1 MFSGA
6 MDDVLVIESP
16 TGEFHSSSFHVRF
29 GSLKVIRAEN
39 KIIDIYINNEKKN
52 VQMHLSPGGDAF
64 FAYDEL
70 DPYMIKQ
77 SNLIAENDL
86 KTNLITLNEVI
97 TEGKRITED
106 DKIFKQKYKSFFP
119 SSNQIKKLELKEG
132 PNEVLY
138 VVTSKT
144 GGIQTLKSHIYL
156 WKSNQKVIIS
166 DIDGTITKSDVL
178 GYIFPFFGKDWS
190 HEGVTDLFTN
200 LYKNGYKIIYLT
212 ARAIGQSN
220 MTKNYLNNLIQ
231 EKKTLPPGPML
242 MSPDGLFS
250 ALKRE
255 VIQRKPHLLKIP
267 LLTEIK
273 NLFPDNVKPFFAG
286 FGNRDTDAIAYRY
299 LDIPLNN
306 IFIVGPNSEVI
317 QLGKEETTSYKDIN
331 NELEKYFPKEN

>member
-6 MDDVLVIESP
+6 MDVLVIQSP
-16 TGEFHSSSFHVRF
+16 SGEFHSSSFHVRF

-39 KIIDIYINNEKKN
+39 KVVDIFINGESKDVK
-52 VQMHLSPGGDAF
+52 MYLSPGGDAF

-70 DPYMIKQ
+70 DQYMIKQ
-77 SNLIAENDL
+77 SELIAENDI

-132 PNEVLY
+132 PNEILY
-138 VVTSKT
+138 VIESTT

-156 WKSNQKVIIS
+156 WKSTEKLIIS

-178 GYIFPFFGKDWS
+178 GYIFPVFGKDWS
-190 HEGVTDLFTN
+190 HEGVTDLFTK

-212 ARAIGQSN
+212 ARAIGQSS

-231 EKKTLPPGPML
+231 EKKALPPGPML

-255 VIQRKPHLLKIP
+255 IIQRKPHLLKIP

-273 NLFPDNVKPFFAG
+273 NLFPENTKPFFAG

-306 IFIVGPNSEVI
+306 IFIVDPKSEVI
-317 QLGKEETTSYKDIN
+317 QLGIEGTTTYQDIN
-331 NELEKYFPKEN
+331 NEFEKYFPKNN

>member
-1 MFSGA
+1 MLLFIISTSFFFSLKSA
-6 MDDVLVIESP
+6 LFSILKYTPP
-16 TGEFHSSSFHVRF
+16 TG
-29 GSLKVIRAEN
+29 IT
-39 KIIDIYINNEKKN
+39 D
-52 VQMHLSPGGDAF
+52 D

-70 DPYMIKQ
+70 DRYMIKQ
-77 SNLIAENDL
+77 SELIAENDI

-106 DKIFKQKYKSFFP
+106 DKLFKQKYKSFFP

-132 PNEVLY
+132 PNEILY
-138 VVTSKT
+138 VVESTT
-144 GGIQTLKSHIYL
+144 GGIQTLKSRIYL
-156 WKSNQKVIIS
+156 WKSTEKLIIS

-178 GYIFPFFGKDWS
+178 GYIFPVFGIDWS

-212 ARAIGQSN
+212 ARAIGQST

-231 EKKTLPPGPML
+231 EKQKLPPGPML

-255 VIQRKPHLLKIP
+255 IIQRKPHLLKIP

-273 NLFPDNVKPFFAG
+273 NLFPENTKPFFAG

-306 IFIVGPNSEVI
+306 IFIVDPKSEVI
-317 QLGKEETTSYKDIN
+317 QLGIEGTTTYQNIN
-331 NELEKYFPKEN
+331 NELEKYFPKDN

>member
-6 MDDVLVIESP
+6 MDVLVIESP
-16 TGEFHSSSFHVRF
+16 SGEYRSSSFHVRF

-39 KIIDIYINNEKKN
+39 KIIDIYINNQKKD
-52 VQMHLSPGGDAF
+52 VHMYLSPGGDAF

-77 SNLIAENDL
+77 SSLIAENDI
-86 KTNLITLNEVI
+86 KTNLITLNELI
-97 TEGKRITED
+97 TEGKRVSED

-132 PNEVLY
+132 PNEILY
-138 VVTSKT
+138 VVNSRT

-156 WKSNQKVIIS
+156 WKSTQKLIIS

-178 GYIFPFFGKDWS
+178 GYIFPLFGKDWS

-200 LYKNGYKIIYLT
+200 LYKKGYKIVYLT
-212 ARAIGQSN
+212 ARAIGQSS

-231 EKKTLPPGPML
+231 EQNKLPPGPML

-255 VIQRKPHLLKIP
+255 IIQRKPHLLKIP

-273 NLFPDNVKPFFAG
+273 NLFPDNTQPFYAG

-306 IFIVGPNSEVI
+306 IFIVDTNSGVL
-317 QLGKEETTSYKDIN
+317 QLGKEETTTYNEIN
-331 NELEKYFPKEN
+331 NQLEHYFTKQN

>member
-6 MDDVLVIESP
+6 MDVLVIESP
-16 TGEFHSSSFHVRF
+16 SGEFHSSSFHVRF
-29 GSLKVIRAEN
+29 GSLKVISAEN
-39 KIIDIYINNEKKN
+39 KVIDIYINNQKKD
-52 VQMHLSPGGDAF
+52 VQMYLSSGGDAF
-64 FAYDEL
+64 FAFDEL
-70 DPYMIKQ
+70 DPYMVKQ
-77 SNLIAENDL
+77 SSLIAENDL
-86 KTNLITLNEVI
+86 KTNLISLNEII
-97 TEGKRITED
+97 TEGKRVSED
-106 DKIFKQKYKSFFP
+106 DKIFKKKYKSFFP

-132 PNEVLY
+132 PNEILY
-138 VVTSKT
+138 VVNSMT

-156 WKSNQKVIIS
+156 WKSNEKLIIS
-166 DIDGTITKSDVL
+166 DIDGTITKSDIL
-178 GYIFPFFGKDWS
+178 GYIYPLFGKDWS
-190 HEGVTDLFTN
+190 HDGVTDLFTN

-212 ARAIGQSN
+212 ARAIGQST

-231 EKKTLPPGPML
+231 EQNKLPPGPML

-273 NLFPDNVKPFFAG
+273 NLFPKNINPFYAG

-306 IFIVGPNSEVI
+306 IFIVDPNSDVI
-317 QLGKEETTSYKDIN
+317 QLGKEETTTYNDIN
-331 NELEKYFPKEN
+331 NNLESYFPKEN

>member
-6 MDDVLVIESP
+6 MDVLVIESP

-39 KIIDIYINNEKKN
+39 KIIDIYINNEKKD
-52 VQMHLSPGGDAF
+52 VQMYLSPGGDAF

-306 IFIVGPNSEVI
+306 IFIVDPNSEVI

>member
-6 MDDVLVIESP
+6 MDVLVIQSP
-16 TGEFHSSSFHVRF
+16 SGEFRSSSFHVRF

-39 KIIDIYINNEKKN
+39 KVIDIYINNEKKD
-52 VQMHLSPGGDAF
+52 VHMFLSPGGDAF

-77 SNLIAENDL
+77 SELIAENDI

-97 TEGKRITED
+97 TEGKRITQD

-132 PNEVLY
+132 PNEIIYMVK
-138 VVTSKT
+138 SFT

-156 WKSNQKVIIS
+156 WKSNQKLIIS
-166 DIDGTITKSDVL
+166 DIDGTITKSDIL
-178 GYIFPFFGKDWS
+178 GYIFPLLGKDWS

-200 LYKNGYKIIYLT
+200 LYNNGYKIIYLT
-212 ARAIGQSN
+212 ARAIGQSS
-220 MTKNYLNNLIQ
+220 MTRNYLNNLIQ

-255 VIQRKPHLLKIP
+255 IIQRKPHLLKIP

-273 NLFPDNVKPFFAG
+273 NLFPENVEPFYAG
-286 FGNRDTDAIAYRY
+286 FGNRNTDAYAYRY
-299 LDIPLNN
+299 LNIPLNN
-306 IFIVGPNSEVI
+306 IFLVDPNSEVI
-317 QLGKEETTSYKDIN
+317 QLGKEEITTYKEIN
-331 NELEKYFPKEN
+331 NKLENYFPKEN

>member
-6 MDDVLVIESP
+6 MDVLVIESP

-39 KIIDIYINNEKKN
+39 KIVDIYINNEKKD

-70 DPYMIKQ
+70 DPYMKKQ
-77 SNLIAENDL
+77 SSLIAENDL

-97 TEGKRITED
+97 TEGKRITEG

-132 PNEVLY
+132 PNEIVY
-138 VVTSKT
+138 VVESTT

-156 WKSNQKVIIS
+156 WKSTQKLIIS

-178 GYIFPFFGKDWS
+178 GYIFPLFGKDWS

-212 ARAIGQSN
+212 ARAIGQST
-220 MTKNYLNNLIQ
+220 MTKNYLIQ

-255 VIQRKPHLLKIP
+255 IIQRKPHLLKIP

-273 NLFPDNVKPFFAG
+273 NLFPENTKPFYAG

-306 IFIVGPNSEVI
+306 IFIVDPNSEVI
-317 QLGKEETTSYKDIN
+317 QLGKEEITTYKDIN

>member
-6 MDDVLVIESP
+6 MDVLVIESP

-39 KIIDIYINNEKKN
+39 KIIDIYINNEKKD
-52 VQMHLSPGGDAF
+52 VQMNLSPGGDAF
-64 FAYDEL
+64 FVYDEL

-106 DKIFKQKYKSFFP
+106 DKIFRQKYKSFFP

-132 PNEVLY
+132 PNEILY
-138 VVTSKT
+138 VVSSTT

-156 WKSNQKVIIS
+156 WKSNQKIILS
-166 DIDGTITKSDVL
+166 DIDGTITKSDIL

-273 NLFPDNVKPFFAG
+273 NLFPDNVNPFFAG

-306 IFIVGPNSEVI
+306 IFIVDPNSEVI

-331 NELEKYFPKEN
+331 NELEKYFSKEN

>member
-6 MDDVLVIESP
+6 MDVLVIESP
-16 TGEFHSSSFHVRF
+16 TGEFYSSSFHVRF

-132 PNEVLY
+132 PNEILY
-138 VVTSKT
+138 VVSSAT

-156 WKSNQKVIIS
+156 WKSNQKIIIS

-231 EKKTLPPGPML
+231 EKKALPPGPML

-306 IFIVGPNSEVI
+306 IFIVDPNSEVI
-317 QLGKEETTSYKDIN
+317 QLGKEETTTYKDIN
-331 NELEKYFPKEN
+331 KELEKYFPKEN

>member
-6 MDDVLVIESP
+6 MDVLVIQSP
-16 TGEFHSSSFHVRF
+16 SGEFHSSSFHVRF

-39 KIIDIYINNEKKN
+39 KVVDIYINGEKKD
-52 VQMHLSPGGDAF
+52 VKMYLSPGGDAF

-70 DPYMIKQ
+70 DRYMIKQ
-77 SNLIAENDL
+77 SELIAENDI

-106 DKIFKQKYKSFFP
+106 DKLFKQKYKSFFP

-132 PNEVLY
+132 PNEILY
-138 VVTSKT
+138 VVESTT
-144 GGIQTLKSHIYL
+144 GGIQTLKSRIYL
-156 WKSNQKVIIS
+156 WKSTEKLIIS

-178 GYIFPFFGKDWS
+178 GYIFPVFGKDWS
-190 HEGVTDLFTN
+190 HEGVTDLFTH

-212 ARAIGQSN
+212 ARAIGQST

-231 EKKTLPPGPML
+231 EKQKLPPGPML

-255 VIQRKPHLLKIP
+255 IIQRKPHLLKIP

-273 NLFPDNVKPFFAG
+273 NLFPENTKPFFAG

-306 IFIVGPNSEVI
+306 IFIVNPKSEVI
-317 QLGKEETTSYKDIN
+317 QLGIEGTTTYQNIN
-331 NELEKYFPKEN
+331 NELEKYFPKDN

>member
-6 MDDVLVIESP
+6 MDVLVIESP
-16 TGEFHSSSFHVRF
+16 SGEFSSSSFHVRF
-29 GSLKVIRAEN
+29 GSLKVISAEN
-39 KIIDIYINNEKKN
+39 KVIDIYINNQKKD
-52 VQMHLSPGGDAF
+52 VQMYLSSGGDAF
-64 FAYDEL
+64 FAFDEL
-70 DPYMIKQ
+70 DPYMVKQ
-77 SNLIAENDL
+77 SSLIAENDL
-86 KTNLITLNEVI
+86 KTNLISLNEII
-97 TEGKRITED
+97 TEGKRVSED
-106 DKIFKQKYKSFFP
+106 DKIFKKKYKSFFP

-132 PNEVLY
+132 PNEILY
-138 VVTSKT
+138 VVNSMS

-156 WKSNQKVIIS
+156 WKSNEKLIIS
-166 DIDGTITKSDVL
+166 DIDGTITKSDIL
-178 GYIFPFFGKDWS
+178 GYIYPLFGKDWS
-190 HEGVTDLFTN
+190 HDGVTDLFTN

-212 ARAIGQSN
+212 ARAIGQST

-231 EKKTLPPGPML
+231 EQNKLPPGPML

-273 NLFPDNVKPFFAG
+273 NLFPKNINPFYAG

-306 IFIVGPNSEVI
+306 IFIVDPNSDVI
-317 QLGKEETTSYKDIN
+317 QLGKEETTTYNDIN
-331 NELEKYFPKEN
+331 NNLESYFPKEN

>member
-6 MDDVLVIESP
+6 MDVLVIQSP
-16 TGEFHSSSFHVRF
+16 SGEFHSSSFHVRF

-39 KIIDIYINNEKKN
+39 KVVDIYINGEKKD
-52 VQMHLSPGGDAF
+52 VKMYLSPGGDAF

-70 DPYMIKQ
+70 DRYMIKQ
-77 SNLIAENDL
+77 SELIAENDI

-132 PNEVLY
+132 PNEILY
-138 VVTSKT
+138 VIESTT

-156 WKSNQKVIIS
+156 WKSTEKLIIS

-178 GYIFPFFGKDWS
+178 GYIFPVFGKDWS

-212 ARAIGQSN
+212 ARAIGQST

-231 EKKTLPPGPML
+231 EKQKLPPGPML

-255 VIQRKPHLLKIP
+255 IIQRKPHLLKIP

-273 NLFPDNVKPFFAG
+273 NLFPENTKPFFAG

-306 IFIVGPNSEVI
+306 IFIVDPKSEVI
-317 QLGKEETTSYKDIN
+317 QLGIEGTTTYQNIN
-331 NELEKYFPKEN
+331 NELEKYFPKDN

>member
-6 MDDVLVIESP
+6 MDVLVIESP
-16 TGEFHSSSFHVRF
+16 SGEFHSSSFHVRF

-39 KIIDIYINNEKKN
+39 KLVDIYRNNEKKN
-52 VQMHLSPGGDAF
+52 IQMYLSPGGDAF

-77 SNLIAENDL
+77 SELIAENDI

-132 PNEVLY
+132 PNEIIYAVE
-138 VVTSKT
+138 SKS

-156 WKSNQKVIIS
+156 WKSNQKLIIS

-190 HEGVTDLFTN
+190 HEGVTELFTN

-212 ARAIGQSN
+212 ARAIGQST

-231 EKKTLPPGPML
+231 EKKELPPGPML

-255 VIQRKPHLLKIP
+255 AIQRKPHLLKIP

-273 NLFPDNVKPFFAG
+273 NLFPQNVQPFFGG

-306 IFIVGPNSEVI
+306 IFIVDPNSDVI
-317 QLGKEETTSYKDIN
+317 QLGKEETTTYKEIN
-331 NELEKYFPKEN
+331 TELEKYFPKEI

>member
-6 MDDVLVIESP
+6 MDVLVIQSP
-16 TGEFHSSSFHVRF
+16 SGEFHSSSFHVRF

-39 KIIDIYINNEKKN
+39 KVVDIFINGESKDVK
-52 VQMHLSPGGDAF
+52 MYLSPGGDAF

-70 DPYMIKQ
+70 DQYMIKQ
-77 SNLIAENDL
+77 SELIAENDI
-86 KTNLITLNEVI
+86 KTNIITLNEVI
-97 TEGKRITED
+97 TEGKRIKED

-132 PNEVLY
+132 PNEILY
-138 VVTSKT
+138 VIESTT

-156 WKSNQKVIIS
+156 WKSTEKLIIS

-178 GYIFPFFGKDWS
+178 GYIFPVFGKDWS
-190 HEGVTDLFTN
+190 HEGVTDLFTK

-212 ARAIGQSN
+212 ARAIGQSS

-231 EKKTLPPGPML
+231 EKKALPPGPML

-255 VIQRKPHLLKIP
+255 IIQRKPHLLKIP

-273 NLFPDNVKPFFAG
+273 NLFPENTKPFFAG

-306 IFIVGPNSEVI
+306 IFIVDPKSEVI
-317 QLGKEETTSYKDIN
+317 QLGIEGTTTYQNIN
-331 NELEKYFPKEN
+331 NELEKYFPKDN

>member
-6 MDDVLVIESP
+6 MDVLVIQSP
-16 TGEFHSSSFHVRF
+16 LGEFHSSSFHVRF

-39 KIIDIYINNEKKN
+39 KVVDIFINGESKDVK
-52 VQMHLSPGGDAF
+52 MYLSPGGDAF

-70 DPYMIKQ
+70 DQYMIKQ
-77 SNLIAENDL
+77 SELIAENDI

-132 PNEVLY
+132 PNEILY
-138 VVTSKT
+138 VIESTT

-156 WKSNQKVIIS
+156 WKSTEKLIIS

-178 GYIFPFFGKDWS
+178 GYIFPVFGKDWS
-190 HEGVTDLFTN
+190 HEGVTDLFTK

-212 ARAIGQSN
+212 ARAIGQSS

-231 EKKTLPPGPML
+231 EKKALPPGPML

-255 VIQRKPHLLKIP
+255 IIQRKPHLLKIP

-273 NLFPDNVKPFFAG
+273 NLFPENTKPFFAG

-306 IFIVGPNSEVI
+306 IFIVDPKSEVI
-317 QLGKEETTSYKDIN
+317 QLGIEGTTTYQDIN
-331 NELEKYFPKEN
+331 NEFEKYFPKNN

>member
-6 MDDVLVIESP
+6 MDVLVIESP
-16 TGEFHSSSFHVRF
+16 SGEFHSSSFHVRF
-29 GSLKVIRAEN
+29 GSLKVISAEN
-39 KIIDIYINNEKKN
+39 KVIDIYINNQKKD
-52 VQMHLSPGGDAF
+52 VQMYLSSGGDAF
-64 FAYDEL
+64 FAFDEL
-70 DPYMIKQ
+70 DPYMVKQ
-77 SNLIAENDL
+77 SSLIAENDL
-86 KTNLITLNEVI
+86 KTNLISLNEII
-97 TEGKRITED
+97 TEGKRVSED
-106 DKIFKQKYKSFFP
+106 DKIFKKKYKSFFP

-132 PNEVLY
+132 PNEILY
-138 VVTSKT
+138 VVNSMT

-156 WKSNQKVIIS
+156 WKSNEKLIIS
-166 DIDGTITKSDVL
+166 DIDGTITKSDIL
-178 GYIFPFFGKDWS
+178 GYIYPLFGKDWS
-190 HEGVTDLFTN
+190 HDGVTDLFTN

-212 ARAIGQSN
+212 ARAIGQST

-231 EKKTLPPGPML
+231 EQNKLPPGPML

-273 NLFPDNVKPFFAG
+273 NLFPKNINPFYAG

-306 IFIVGPNSEVI
+306 IFIVDPNSDVI
-317 QLGKEETTSYKDIN
+317 QLGKEETTTYNDIN
-331 NELEKYFPKEN
+331 NNLECYFPKEN

>member
-6 MDDVLVIESP
+6 MDVLVIESP
-16 TGEFHSSSFHVRF
+16 SGEFHSSSFHVRF

-39 KIIDIYINNEKKN
+39 KTVDIFINNEKKDVN
-52 VQMHLSPGGDAF
+52 MFLSSGGDAF

-70 DPYMIKQ
+70 DPYMVKQ
-77 SNLIAENDL
+77 SELIAENDI

-97 TEGKRITED
+97 TEGKRVTED

-119 SSNQIKKLELKEG
+119 SSNQIKKLELREG
-132 PNEVLY
+132 PNEIIY
-138 VVTSKT
+138 VVNSAT
-144 GGIQTLKSHIYL
+144 GGVQTLKSYIYL
-156 WKSNQKVIIS
+156 WKSNEKLIIS

-178 GYIFPFFGKDWS
+178 GYILPTFGIDWS

-212 ARAIGQSN
+212 ARAIGQST
-220 MTKNYLNNLIQ
+220 MTKNYLENLIQ

-273 NLFPDNVKPFFAG
+273 NLFPKGIQPFYAG
-286 FGNRDTDAIAYRY
+286 FGNRNTDAIAYRY
-299 LDIPLNN
+299 LDIPLKN
-306 IFIVGPNSEVI
+306 IFIVDPNSDVV
-317 QLGKEETTSYKDIN
+317 QLGEEETTSYKEIN
-331 NELEKYFPKEN
+331 NNLQKYFPKEN

>member
-6 MDDVLVIESP
+6 MDVLVIESP
-16 TGEFHSSSFHVRF
+16 SGEFSSSSFHVRF
-29 GSLKVIRAEN
+29 GSLKVISAEN
-39 KIIDIYINNEKKN
+39 KVIDIYINNQKKD
-52 VQMHLSPGGDAF
+52 VQMYLSSGGDAF
-64 FAYDEL
+64 FAFDEL
-70 DPYMIKQ
+70 DPYMVKQ
-77 SNLIAENDL
+77 SSLIAENDL
-86 KTNLITLNEVI
+86 KTNLISLNEII
-97 TEGKRITED
+97 TEGKRVSED
-106 DKIFKQKYKSFFP
+106 DKIFKKKYKSFFP

-132 PNEVLY
+132 PNEILY
-138 VVTSKT
+138 VVNSMT

-156 WKSNQKVIIS
+156 WKSNEKLIIS
-166 DIDGTITKSDVL
+166 DIDGTITKSDIL
-178 GYIFPFFGKDWS
+178 GYIYPLFGKDWS
-190 HEGVTDLFTN
+190 HDGVTDLFTN

-212 ARAIGQSN
+212 ARAIGQST

-231 EKKTLPPGPML
+231 EQNKLPPGPML

-273 NLFPDNVKPFFAG
+273 NLFPKNINPFYAG

-306 IFIVGPNSEVI
+306 IFIVDPNSDVI
-317 QLGKEETTSYKDIN
+317 QLGKEETTTYNDIN
-331 NELEKYFPKEN
+331 NNLESYFPKEN

>member
-6 MDDVLVIESP
+6 MDVLVIESP

-29 GSLKVIRAEN
+29 GSLKVISAEN
-39 KIIDIYINNEKKN
+39 KIIDIYINNEKKD

-106 DKIFKQKYKSFFP
+106 DKILFKQKYKSFFP

-132 PNEVLY
+132 PNEISS
-138 VVTSKT
+138 TT

-156 WKSNQKVIIS
+156 WKSNQKIIIGY
-166 DIDGTITKSDVL
+166 IDGTITKSDIL

-220 MTKNYLNNLIQ
+220 MTRNYLNNLIQ
-231 EKKTLPPGPML
+231 EKKTLPPGTML

-273 NLFPDNVKPFFAG
+273 NLFPDNINPFFAG

-306 IFIVGPNSEVI
+306 IFIVDPNSEVI
-317 QLGKEETTSYKDIN
+317 QLGKEETTTYKDIN
-331 NELEKYFPKEN
+331 NELEKYFPKES

>member
-6 MDDVLVIESP
+6 MDVLVIESP
-16 TGEFHSSSFHVRF
+16 SWEFRSSSFHVRF
-29 GSLKVIRAEN
+29 GSLKVILAEN
-39 KIIDIYINNEKKN
+39 KVIDIYINNQKKD
-52 VQMHLSPGGDAF
+52 VQMYLSPGGDAF
-64 FAYDEL
+64 FAFDEL

-77 SNLIAENDL
+77 SSLIAENDL
-86 KTNLITLNEVI
+86 KTNLISLNEII
-97 TEGKRITED
+97 TEGKRVSED
-106 DKIFKQKYKSFFP
+106 DKIFKKKYKSFFP

-132 PNEVLY
+132 PNEILY
-138 VVTSKT
+138 VVNSMT

-156 WKSNQKVIIS
+156 WKSNEKLIIS
-166 DIDGTITKSDVL
+166 DIDGTITKSDIL
-178 GYIFPFFGKDWS
+178 GYIYPLFGKDWS
-190 HEGVTDLFTN
+190 HDGVTDLFTN

-212 ARAIGQSN
+212 ARAIGQST

-231 EKKTLPPGPML
+231 EQNKLPPGPML

-273 NLFPDNVKPFFAG
+273 NLFPENIKPFYAG

-306 IFIVGPNSEVI
+306 IFIVDPNSDVI
-317 QLGKEETTSYKDIN
+317 QLGKEETTTYNDIN
-331 NELEKYFPKEN
+331 NNLERYFPKEN

>member
-6 MDDVLVIESP
+6 MDVLVIQSP
-16 TGEFHSSSFHVRF
+16 TGEYRSSSFHVRF
-29 GSLKVIRAEN
+29 GSLKLIRSEN
-39 KIIDIYINNEKKN
+39 KTIDIYINNEKKDIK
-52 VQMHLSPGGDAF
+52 MYLSSGGDAF

-77 SNLIAENDL
+77 SALIAENDL
-86 KTNLITLNEVI
+86 KTNLMTLSEII
-97 TEGKRITED
+97 TEGKRVTQD
-106 DKIFKQKYKSFFP
+106 DKIFKSKYKSFFP

-132 PNEVLY
+132 PNEVVY
-138 VVTSKT
+138 VVKSLT
-144 GGIQTLKSHIYL
+144 GGIQTLKSFIYL
-156 WKSNQKVIIS
+156 WKSNEKLIIS

-178 GYIFPFFGKDWS
+178 GYVLPAFGKDWS

-212 ARAIGQSN
+212 ARSIGQST
-220 MTKNYLNNLIQ
+220 MTKNYLDNLIQ
-231 EKKTLPPGPML
+231 EKKKLPPGPML

-273 NLFPDNVKPFFAG
+273 NLFPDGIQPFFAG

-299 LDIPLNN
+299 LDIPLHN
-306 IFIVGPNSEVI
+306 IFIVDPNSDVI
-317 QLGKEETTSYKDIN
+317 QLGEENMTSYKDIN
-331 NELEKYFPKEN
+331 NNLEKYFPKEN

>member
-6 MDDVLVIESP
+6 MDVLVIESP
-16 TGEFHSSSFHVRF
+16 SGEFHSSSFHVRF
-29 GSLKVIRAEN
+29 GSLKLIKAEN
-39 KIIDIYINNEKKN
+39 KIIDIYINNEKKDL
-52 VQMHLSPGGDAF
+52 QMYLSPGGDGF

-77 SNLIAENDL
+77 SSLIAENDL
-86 KTNLITLNEVI
+86 KTNLMTLNEVI
-97 TEGKRITED
+97 TEGKRITQD

-132 PNEVLY
+132 PNEIIY
-138 VVTSKT
+138 VVNSMTS
-144 GGIQTLKSHIYL
+144 GIQTLKAYIYL
-156 WKSNQKVIIS
+156 WKSNQKLIIT
-166 DIDGTITKSDVL
+166 DIDGTITKSDIL
-178 GYIFPFFGKDWS
+178 GYIYPFFGKDWS

-212 ARAIGQSN
+212 ARAIGQSS

-231 EKKTLPPGPML
+231 EKKKLPPGPIL

-255 VIQRKPHLLKIP
+255 IIQRKPHLLKIP

-273 NLFPDNVKPFFAG
+273 NLFPDNIKPFYAG

-306 IFIVGPNSEVI
+306 IFIVDPNSDVI
-317 QLGKEETTSYKDIN
+317 QLGKKETTTYKDIN
-331 NELEKYFPKEN
+331 NLLENYFPKEN

>member
-6 MDDVLVIESP
+6 MDVLVIQSP
-16 TGEFHSSSFHVRF
+16 SGEFHSSSFHVRF

-39 KIIDIYINNEKKN
+39 KVVDIYINGEKKD
-52 VQMHLSPGGDAF
+52 VKMYLSPGGDAF

-70 DPYMIKQ
+70 DRYMIKQ
-77 SNLIAENDL
+77 SELIAENDI

-106 DKIFKQKYKSFFP
+106 DKLFKQKYKSFFP

-132 PNEVLY
+132 PNEILY
-138 VVTSKT
+138 VVESTT
-144 GGIQTLKSHIYL
+144 GGIQTLKSRIYL
-156 WKSNQKVIIS
+156 WKSTEKLIIS

-178 GYIFPFFGKDWS
+178 GYIFPVFGKDWS

-212 ARAIGQSN
+212 ARAIGQST

-231 EKKTLPPGPML
+231 EKQKLPPGPML

-255 VIQRKPHLLKIP
+255 IIQRKPHLLKIP

-273 NLFPDNVKPFFAG
+273 NLFPENTKPFFAG

-306 IFIVGPNSEVI
+306 IFIVNPKSEVI
-317 QLGKEETTSYKDIN
+317 QLGIEGTTTYQNIN
-331 NELEKYFPKEN
+331 NELEKYFPKDN

>member
-6 MDDVLVIESP
+6 MDVLVIQSP
-16 TGEFHSSSFHVRF
+16 SGEFHSSSFHVRF

-39 KIIDIYINNEKKN
+39 KVVDIYINGEKKD
-52 VQMHLSPGGDAF
+52 VKMYLSPGGDAF

-70 DPYMIKQ
+70 DRYMIKQ
-77 SNLIAENDL
+77 SELIAENDI

-106 DKIFKQKYKSFFP
+106 DKLFKQKYKSFIP
-119 SSNQIKKLELKEG
+119 SSNQIKNLELKEG
-132 PNEVLY
+132 PNEILY
-138 VVTSKT
+138 VVESTT
-144 GGIQTLKSHIYL
+144 GGIQTLKSRIYL
-156 WKSNQKVIIS
+156 WKSTEKLIIS

-178 GYIFPFFGKDWS
+178 GYIFPVFGKDWS
-190 HEGVTDLFTN
+190 HEGVTDLFTK

-212 ARAIGQSN
+212 ARAIGQST

-231 EKKTLPPGPML
+231 EKQKLPPGPML

-255 VIQRKPHLLKIP
+255 IIQRKPHLLKIP

-273 NLFPDNVKPFFAG
+273 NLFPENTKPFFAG

-306 IFIVGPNSEVI
+306 IFIVDPKSEVI
-317 QLGKEETTSYKDIN
+317 QLGIEGTTTYQNIN
-331 NELEKYFPKEN
+331 NELEKYFPKDN

>member
-6 MDDVLVIESP
+6 MDVLVIQSP
-16 TGEFHSSSFHVRF
+16 SGEFHSSSFHVRF

-39 KIIDIYINNEKKN
+39 KVVDIYINGEKKD
-52 VQMHLSPGGDAF
+52 VKMYLSPGGDAF

-70 DPYMIKQ
+70 DRYMIKQ
-77 SNLIAENDL
+77 SELIAENDI

-106 DKIFKQKYKSFFP
+106 DKLFKQKYKSFFP
-119 SSNQIKKLELKEG
+119 SSNQIKKLESKEG
-132 PNEVLY
+132 PTEILY
-138 VVTSKT
+138 VVESTT
-144 GGIQTLKSHIYL
+144 GGIQTLKSRIYL
-156 WKSNQKVIIS
+156 WKSTEKLIIS

-178 GYIFPFFGKDWS
+178 GYIFPVFGKDWS

-212 ARAIGQSN
+212 ARAIGQST

-231 EKKTLPPGPML
+231 EKQKLPPGPML

-255 VIQRKPHLLKIP
+255 IIQRKPHLLKIP

-273 NLFPDNVKPFFAG
+273 NLFPENTKPFFAG

-306 IFIVGPNSEVI
+306 IFIVDPKSEVI
-317 QLGKEETTSYKDIN
+317 QLGIEGTTTYQNIN
-331 NELEKYFPKEN
+331 NELEKYFPKDN

>member
-6 MDDVLVIESP
+6 MDVLVIQSP
-16 TGEFHSSSFHVRF
+16 SGEFHSSSFHVRF

-39 KIIDIYINNEKKN
+39 KVVDIYINGEKKD
-52 VQMHLSPGGDAF
+52 VKMYLSPGGDAF

-70 DPYMIKQ
+70 DRYMIKQ
-77 SNLIAENDL
+77 SELIAENDI

-132 PNEVLY
+132 LNEILY
-138 VVTSKT
+138 VVESTT

-156 WKSNQKVIIS
+156 WKSTEKLIIS
-166 DIDGTITKSDVL
+166 DIDGTITKSDIL
-178 GYIFPFFGKDWS
+178 GYIFPVFGKDWS

-212 ARAIGQSN
+212 ARAIGQST

-255 VIQRKPHLLKIP
+255 IIQRKPHLLKIP

-273 NLFPDNVKPFFAG
+273 NLFPENSKPFFAG
-286 FGNRDTDAIAYRY
+286 FGNRDTDALAYRY

-306 IFIVGPNSEVI
+306 IFIVDPKSEVI
-317 QLGKEETTSYKDIN
+317 QLGIEGTTTYKDIN
-331 NELEKYFPKEN
+331 NELEKYFPKDN

>member
-6 MDDVLVIESP
+6 MDVLVIESP
-16 TGEFHSSSFHVRF
+16 SGELRSSSFHIRF
-29 GSLKVIRAEN
+29 GSLKVIKAEN
-39 KIIDIYINNEKKN
+39 KTIDIYVNNEKKDI
-52 VQMHLSPGGDAF
+52 QMYLSPGGDAF

-77 SNLIAENDL
+77 SSLIAENDI
-86 KTNLITLNEVI
+86 KTNLITLEEVI
-97 TEGKRITED
+97 TEGKRVSQD
-106 DKIFKQKYKSFFP
+106 DKLFKQKYKSFFP
-119 SSNQIKKLELKEG
+119 SSNQLKKLELKEG
-132 PNEVLY
+132 INEIIYIVN
-138 VVTSKT
+138 SMT

-156 WKSNQKVIIS
+156 WKNNQKIIIS

-273 NLFPDNVKPFFAG
+273 NLFPDNIKPFFAG

-306 IFIVGPNSEVI
+306 IFIVDPNSEVI
-317 QLGKEETTSYKDIN
+317 QLGREETTTYKDIN
-331 NELEKYFPKEN
+331 NELEKFFPKEN